1 MNTVK
6 AANTIYVLDTSA
18 IIEDPALVLNIHGQA
33 IIPAAVIKQLDGLK
47 NSDPERATAAR
58 KASRF
63 IEEAIMLT
71 KAQICHGYD
80 HVDLLASPADNNI
93 VGAAI
98 LLDRK
103 RDDRVVLI
111 TTDRDMRIAAMSC
124 GIESRVHVYEPV
136 NIPDDTFSEPKKT
149 NHAATDYYDQFAEGF
164 VKAIKFVGA
173 LIMYYILLIII
184 THRF

>member
-1 MNTVK
+1 MNTVTN
-6 AANTIYVLDTSA
+6 ANTIYVLDTSA
-18 IIEDPALVLNIHGQA
+18 IIEDPTLVLNIDGPA

-47 NSDPERATAAR
+47 NSDPERAATAR

-63 IEEAIMLT
+63 IEDAIMLT

-80 HVDLLASPADNNI
+80 HVDLLASPADNKI
-93 VGAAI
+93 VGAAM

-103 RDDRVVLI
+103 KDDRVVLL
-111 TTDRDMRIAAMSC
+111 TTDRNMRIAAMSC

-149 NHAATDYYDQFAEGF
+149 NHSATDYCDQFAEGF
-164 VKAIKFVGA
+164 MKAIKFVTA
-173 LIMYYILLIII
+173 LVIYYILLIII
-184 THRF
+184 IHRF